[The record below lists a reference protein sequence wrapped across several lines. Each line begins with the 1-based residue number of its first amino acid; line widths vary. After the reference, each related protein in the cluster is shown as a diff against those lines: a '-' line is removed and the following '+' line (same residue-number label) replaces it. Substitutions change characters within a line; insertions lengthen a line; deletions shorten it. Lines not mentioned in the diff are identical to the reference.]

1 MVLYQSDS
9 ASLITVAT
17 GRGIPTGCSCGWS
30 QVLVGDLGFHLYQR
44 SYFSVGRRNRP
55 VRNALFA
62 FLTLGIFLS
71 SLAVDALHIF
81 VFQHN
86 WQPA

>member
-1 MVLYQSDS
+1 M
-9 ASLITVAT
+9 
-17 GRGIPTGCSCGWS
+17 
-30 QVLVGDLGFHLYQR
+30 
-44 SYFSVGRRNRP
+44 GRRNRP